1 MTLQTNISE
10 RPPNKISKSLEADAP
25 AERGD
30 WRLGFASL
38 ETEATVGRELD
49 VVGTLPP
56 DLQGTLYRIGPAR
69 NDVYGDRYRHWFD
82 GDGMVHALQLEGG
95 RVVYKNRFVA
105 TAGKAREDAARRRI
119 FSTFGSPPA
128 GDMLTRLANRKAKN
142 SANTNIVAHAGKLRA
157 LFEGGRPHAIDP
169 ETLAT
174 LGEDDM
180 SGELGSS
187 DTYSAH
193 PKLDPATGA
202 MWNFGVGFGRRAM
215 VRLYC
220 TRPDGTTTRAAEFA
234 LPFGAFVHDFAIT
247 ETKAVFVVPP
257 LTLAAVPFALLLG
270 QHSFADGLR
279 WRPELG
285 TRIAVVDRA
294 SGEVRWHRTD
304 ALMLFHTIQAW
315 EEAGDIVVDLCAYP
329 DDTVMRSFREVMRQV
344 SVPTPA
350 PAWPERLGLRGD
362 GTVTRTRLSKTSL
375 EFPRTAGRAPAG
387 GYTRVYGVSWSE
399 GVEFLGVPTAIDVK
413 TGRAEVAPRAPGEL
427 SGECVPVMKAGAT
440 SEREAWLLAIVLDA
454 VRGVSELRILDAGDL
469 AAPPVARVALPYVMP
484 FGFHGNWLRR
494 AAV

>member
-25 AERGD
+25 AARGCGS
-30 WRLGFASL
+30 LGLASL
-38 ETEATVGRELD
+38 ETEARVGRELCL
-49 VVGTLPP
+49 VGTLPP

-128 GDMLTRLANRKAKN
+128 GDVLTRLANRKAKN
-142 SANTNIVAHAGKLRA
+142 SDNTNIVADAGKLRA

-180 SGELGSS
+180 SGELGTSN
-187 DTYSAH
+187 TYSAL

-234 LPFGAFVHDFAIT
+234 LPFGGFVHDFAIT

-257 LTLAAVPFALLLG
+257 LT
-270 QHSFADGLR
+270 
-279 WRPELG
+279 
-285 TRIAVVDRA
+285 
-294 SGEVRWHRTD
+294 
-304 ALMLFHTIQAW
+304 
-315 EEAGDIVVDLCAYP
+315 
-329 DDTVMRSFREVMRQV
+329 
-344 SVPTPA
+344 
-350 PAWPERLGLRGD
+350 
-362 GTVTRTRLSKTSL
+362 
-375 EFPRTAGRAPAG
+375 
-387 GYTRVYGVSWSE
+387 
-399 GVEFLGVPTAIDVK
+399 
-413 TGRAEVAPRAPGEL
+413 
-427 SGECVPVMKAGAT
+427 
-440 SEREAWLLAIVLDA
+440 
-454 VRGVSELRILDAGDL
+454 
-469 AAPPVARVALPYVMP
+469 
-484 FGFHGNWLRR
+484 
-494 AAV
+494 